1 MLKKNA
7 EKIESMLKKLKISW
21 QNASEKKTWHNTDP
35 PKLAHWFRIIWKSW
49 TQYRIPTL
57 IRILHY
63 KAFTKYFPVL
73 LCTAQLP
80 QSTSQYYFVLQSL
93 HKALLSTALYYIHRL
108 HKYFPTQIKTLHTAS
123 FYTQKTFTHRSFFT
137 WQAFTHSI
145 FLHRETLTHSKRI
158 HTKDFTHFYT
168 QHAFPQRNFYTQQAC
183 TQKFWHT
190 AVFTQGSFYTKKTF
204 TQKVFTHRRLLHTAR
219 F

>member
-35 PKLAHWFRIIWKSW
+35 PKQAHWFRIIWKSLP
-49 TQYRIPTL
+49 QYRIPTL

-80 QSTSQYYFVLQSL
+80 QSTSQYYFALQSL

-108 HKYFPTQIKTLHTAS
+108 HKVLPNTDQDFTHSKFLHTENFYTQKLLHTAS
-123 FYTQKTFTHRSFFT
+123 FYTEKLLHRKLYIQQTFTHRSF
-137 WQAFTHSI
+137 
-145 FLHRETLTHSKRI
+145 
-158 HTKDFTHFYT
+158 YT
-168 QHAFPQRNFYTQQAC
+168 QPAFKLR
-183 TQKFWHT
+183 
-190 AVFTQGSFYTKKTF
+190 
-204 TQKVFTHRRLLHTAR
+204 
-219 F
+219 